1 MTILNYFDELEPTV
15 LIGIGFVLFVI
26 PEPATS
32 ALGVGLMLLGIAWWF
47 QEWRSPA
54 PVDDESDGHR
64 ASPPRQ

>member
-1 MTILNYFDELEPTV
+1 MALLDHVETLEPTL
-15 LIGIGFVLFVI
+15 LIAVGFVLFVF

-54 PVDDESDGHR
+54 DVDDDGGVPARH
-64 ASPPRQ
+64 PPRP